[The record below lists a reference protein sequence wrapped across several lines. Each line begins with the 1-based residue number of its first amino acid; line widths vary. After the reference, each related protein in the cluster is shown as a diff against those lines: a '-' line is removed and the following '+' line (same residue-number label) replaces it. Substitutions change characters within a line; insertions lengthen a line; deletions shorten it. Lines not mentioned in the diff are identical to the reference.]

1 MFRLESASMTS
12 AQGLAMAAVL
22 PPHAAMKLR
31 HGALALFVAAAILG
45 PTLALAQNA
54 SNLAPPPVGAEV
66 KDDKGKPVGKVEKI
80 IVGAD
85 GRPKQVLVRVERV
98 LRALPVEA
106 LQRSGG
112 AYVAVLS
119 LAEIAALPP
128 AD

>member
-1 MFRLESASMTS
+1 MRLV
-12 AQGLAMAAVL
+12 QRLAITRVL

-31 HGALALFVAAAILG
+31 HGALALIIAAGIFA
-45 PTLALAQNA
+45 PALARAQT
-54 SNLAPPPVGAEV
+54 PPPVGAEV
-66 KDDKGKPVGKVEKI
+66 RDDKGKPVGKVEKI
-80 IVGAD
+80 ILGPD
-85 GRPKQVLVRVERV
+85 GKPKQVLVRVERV

-128 AD
+128 AE